1 MEIIMKEFIITE
13 KESGQRL
20 DKFIF
25 KQASKAAP
33 GMIYKAF
40 RKKRVKVN
48 GKRADLKYVL
58 KTSDKVQAYINDEFF
73 ESENTDIP
81 WLKLSPD
88 IKVVFEDDDMLI
100 IDKPSGLLSQSE
112 DKDSAEGRARRYLY
126 DKSEIDISSPGAFIP
141 SLCHRID
148 RNTSGLLIMA
158 KNAGALKRIN
168 EKIKNREI
176 RKFYRLTVEGRIQEG
191 GEINGYIYKIGN
203 NLMEFSKTPKPGAR
217 SSRLS
222 YRVLRCDPKSDSTD
236 LEVELHTGR
245 THQIRASF
253 AYIGHPLKGDVKY
266 GAKRG
271 EGDMYQ
277 ALRAYKLI
285 FTENGKSV
293 KEFKAD

>member
-1 MEIIMKEFIITE
+1 MKEFIITE
-13 KESGQRL
+13 KEAGQRL

-203 NLMEFSKTPKPGAR
+203 NLMEFSQLG
-217 SSRLS
+217 
-222 YRVLRCDPKSDSTD
+222 YRVRRCDLNSDSTD

-293 KEFKAD
+293 AEFKAD